1 MFANPGSC
9 AVPLREIQMPGNAAY
24 LVLDMINDLVHEDG
38 PNGKKGY
45 GPELNRRNTIAN
57 TAEALLKARAAGVLI
72 GYVRIGFSPDYR
84 ECPKASRLFQGAKA
98 AGLFKLGEWG
108 TQVHPALSPQ
118 PGDFDIIKHRVS
130 PFYSTSLEAVLRAND
145 VSRLYLSGVSSSGA
159 VLSGAKDGH
168 DRDYEVYVLD
178 DCCCALSEE
187 QHQAVIDQ
195 VKRMTTILNASSV
208 TFKEGL

>member
-1 MFANPGSC
+1 
-9 AVPLREIQMPGNAAY
+9 MPGKAAY

-45 GPELNRRNTIAN
+45 GPELRRRNTIAN
-57 TAEALLKARAAGVLI
+57 TAEALRKARAAGVLI

-84 ECPKASRLFQGAKA
+84 ECPKTSRLFQSAKA

-118 PGDFDIIKHRVS
+118 PGEFDVVKHRVS
-130 PFYSTSLEAVLRAND
+130 PFYSTNLEAILSAND
-145 VSRLYLSGVSSSGA
+145 VSRLYLSGVSTSGA

-178 DCCCALSEE
+178 DCCCALSED

-195 VKRMTTILNASSV
+195 VKRMTTVLNASTL
-208 TFKEGL
+208 TFSEGG